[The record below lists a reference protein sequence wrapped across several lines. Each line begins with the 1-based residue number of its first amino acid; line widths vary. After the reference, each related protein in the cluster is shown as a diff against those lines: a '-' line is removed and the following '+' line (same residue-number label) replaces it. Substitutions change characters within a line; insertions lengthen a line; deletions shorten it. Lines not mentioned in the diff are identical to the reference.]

1 MPGRIL
7 IVDDVPS
14 SRLIARA
21 KLSMAYYD
29 VIEAVSGEEAL
40 EVARTDQPDLILLDV
55 MMPGIDGFETCRRL
69 KAMRETAHIP
79 IVMLSSL
86 DNRADRMRGLESGAD
101 DFLTKPFEHTAL
113 LSRVSSLTRMKMMI
127 DELRLRAETTRE
139 LGLQPPISIDATLN
153 YADASILLVTGDDAL
168 AQEAAG
174 ELRRRLGSGVEVAR
188 GETEA
193 RALMRSNTFDAFVSG
208 AALADG
214 EPMRIASTLR
224 GRPNTRQAALMMMF
238 PAEDTGG
245 PALAM
250 DMGVPDYLLLPPDYP
265 EMAARLRVQLRRKH
279 YSDQL
284 RKSVEDSMVKA
295 VTDPLTGL
303 YNRRYSNA
311 HVDQMIAHSRH
322 QSANLAAMVLDLDRF
337 KEVND
342 THGHAAGDAVLVEL
356 ARRLRESM
364 RNVDLI
370 SRIGGEEFLVVMPDI
385 LPEHAERVAERVRH
399 AVETPGFPTGADGP
413 LLRLT
418 VSIGLA
424 LHRPGETSAEL
435 IARADAALFKSKAAR
450 RNMVTLSAA

>member
-21 KLSMAYYD
+21 NLSMAYYD
-29 VIEAVSGEEAL
+29 VLEAASGEEAL
-40 EVARTDQPDLILLDV
+40 EIARAEEPDLILLDV

-69 KAMRETAHIP
+69 KASVETAHIP
-79 IVMLSSL
+79 VVMLSSL

-101 DFLTKPFEHTAL
+101 DFLTKPFEQTAL

-127 DELRLRAETTRE
+127 DELRLRAETTRD
-139 LGLQPPISIDATLN
+139 LGLEPPVSPDADLN
-153 YADASILLVTGDDAL
+153 YADATILLVTGDDAL
-168 AQEAAG
+168 AAEAAG
-174 ELRRRLGSGVEVAR
+174 ELRERLGCGVERAR
-188 GETEA
+188 GEAET
-193 RALMRSNTFDAFVSG
+193 RALLQSNAYDAFVLG
-208 AALADG
+208 ADLADG
-214 EPMRIASTLR
+214 EPMRIASMLR
-224 GRPNTRQAALMMMF
+224 GRPNTRQAALIMMF
-238 PAEDTGG
+238 RAGDRAG
-245 PALAM
+245 PSLAM
-250 DMGVPDYLLLPPDYP
+250 DIGVPDYVLLPPDYP
-265 EMAARLRVQLRRKH
+265 ELAARLRVQLRRKH

-284 RKSVEDSMVKA
+284 RRSVDESMVKA

-311 HVDQMIAHSRH
+311 HIDHMISRGKH
-322 QSANLAAMVLDLDRF
+322 ESGGLAAMVLDLDRF

-342 THGHAAGDAVLVEL
+342 RHGHAAGDAVLVEL

-364 RNVDLI
+364 RGMDLI
-370 SRIGGEEFLVVMPDI
+370 ARIGGEEFLVVMPEI

-399 AVETPGFPTGADGP
+399 AVESPGFTLEGGATV
-413 LLRLT
+413 LRLT

-424 LHRPGETSAEL
+424 MHRPGESSAEL
-435 IARADAALFKSKAAR
+435 IARADAALYKSKISG